1 MNAAIIRSFVTSVIS
16 LLVLVSAQAQTPALQ
31 TNQSYVEELARP
43 TSLDVGD
50 LMSVFGYVISQ
61 LPERVKVY
69 PTENY
74 YYVGFFHDG
83 IRYAGNIR
91 LDASNRDDGKVIFAY
106 FEDTSEWYDD
116 APVQHAILDASQG
129 ITVEKVEPL
138 VYRITYQGK
147 SVVFALNDLRNVKP
161 PAGALA

>member
-1 MNAAIIRSFVTSVIS
+1 MSAATIIRSFVASFA
-16 LLVLVSAQAQTPALQ
+16 LLAVAPAQAQTPSLQ

-43 TSLDVGD
+43 TSLNVGD
-50 LMSVFGYVISQ
+50 LMSVFGYVMSQ

-74 YYVGFFHDG
+74 YYFGFIHDG

-106 FEDTSEWYDD
+106 FEDTSQWYED
-116 APVQHAILDASQG
+116 ATVKHAVLDASQG
-129 ITVEKVEPL
+129 VTV
-138 VYRITYQGK
+138 
-147 SVVFALNDLRNVKP
+147 
-161 PAGALA
+161 